1 MADDQHDNSMDTH
14 FEDLSKGNSEAD
26 KAPEN
31 IKPEALSEEAMPEG
45 EPALID
51 PETPNEEAAPEDEP
65 ETSENDPEAP
75 SNEGEDITDG
85 RFAFE
90 QTLEAL
96 GLPVNWKRPITPE
109 DIAYLYERRP
119 FIQLTTADGVEAYDE
134 PKISYSKAGWV
145 IINYGDALCCSP
157 GFRLFNYAGLPHRSE
172 KYGDDDDDGDGKP
185 VGTIKGQTFL
195 TAAELIALAKQQ
207 GWENI
212 HIIDGL
218 PAMIWA
224 TWIHASKH
232 DMVLSNYNPTKMDE
246 EMRERLVRDQEKDRR
261 YSMGVKKFR

>member
-1 MADDQHDNSMDTH
+1 MSDDQHDDSMDPHFDQNSHGDADTH
-14 FEDLSKGNSEAD
+14 QPLEEPI
-26 KAPEN
+26 APE
-31 IKPEALSEEAMPEG
+31 MPHTDEG
-45 EPALID
+45 
-51 PETPNEEAAPEDEP
+51 P
-65 ETSENDPEAP
+65 ETSASQAAADD
-75 SNEGEDITDG
+75 NEDLDEGKL
-85 RFAFE
+85 AFE
-90 QTLEAL
+90 KTLEAL

-134 PKISYSKAGWV
+134 PKISYSKADWI

-172 KYGDDDDDGDGKP
+172 EYGDIDGDDKP

-195 TAAELIALAKQQ
+195 TAGELVALAKKQ

-212 HIIDGL
+212 HVIDGL

-224 TWIHASKH
+224 VWIHASKN

-261 YSMGVKKFR
+261 YAMGVKKFR

>member
-1 MADDQHDNSMDTH
+1 MPDDQHDDSMDPH
-14 FEDLSKGNSEAD
+14 FDETSHGDAD
-26 KAPEN
+26 TDQTPEERIAPEQ
-31 IKPEALSEEAMPEG
+31 PTDDSPAEE
-45 EPALID
+45 LITES
-51 PETPNEEAAPEDEP
+51 ETPHADDEI
-65 ETSENDPEAP
+65 D
-75 SNEGEDITDG
+75 EGKL
-85 RFAFE
+85 AFE
-90 QTLEAL
+90 KTLEAL

-134 PKISYSKAGWV
+134 PKISYSKADWV

-172 KYGDDDDDGDGKP
+172 EYGDDDDDGKP

-195 TAAELIALAKQQ
+195 TAGELVALAKAQ

-212 HIIDGL
+212 HVIDGL

-224 TWIHASKH
+224 VWIHASRS

-246 EMRERLVRDQEKDRR
+246 EMRERLIRDQEKDRR
-261 YSMGVKKFR
+261 YAMGVKKFR